1 MFLQQFPGGLYSVHF
16 QQGQHFSAQTGF
28 IQHWNYLYVQLTK
41 VKFGLISS
49 DIALL
54 SFPPC
59 YFRLKTFRAASISN
73 EFHGWH
79 SLFLAWIPICQSTS
93 VSSTTFVLFLVFIR
107 IHNDGARKWEPC
119 WLLNL
124 IFCVNTFDQ
133 AHYFWEYQL
142 AVKRFFLFVCTVWTF

>member
-16 QQGQHFSAQTGF
+16 QQGQHFPAQTGF

-73 EFHGWH
+73 EFHGRYQIHYSWH
-79 SLFLAWIPICQSTS
+79 EYLFSRAPLCHQLHLY
-93 VSSTTFVLFLVFIR
+93 FFFIS

-119 WLLNL
+119 WL
-124 IFCVNTFDQ
+124 IWFFCKHLWPNTLFLRISISSE
-133 AHYFWEYQL
+133 AI
-142 AVKRFFLFVCTVWTF
+142 FLFVCMVWTF